1 MKFIPSFL
9 ALCAFYIFSTPYA
22 VAETVKIVAD
32 SWCPYNCEP
41 NSARPGYMIEIA
53 EKAFEKHGIKV
64 EYSLLP
70 WERAVEETRTGK
82 YTAIV
87 GASVGDA
94 PDFVFPHVSQGMSED
109 AFYIRKDSNWK
120 YESPASLENV
130 SLATIAGYAYNETI
144 DTYIKHNK
152 SNFRRVQSIAGEE
165 PLDLN
170 IKKLLAG
177 RVDVLIDDENAMNFT
192 LKEKNL
198 KEKIKFAYVFPTN
211 SQSFLYIAFSPSH
224 PKAKQYAKIL
234 YDETK
239 AMRTDGTLQ
248 KIMDNYGLK
257 LFPEKE

>member
-1 MKFIPSFL
+1 MRCISAFL
-9 ALCAFYIFSTPYA
+9 AICAIYLFSAPYA
-22 VAETVKIVAD
+22 ASETVKIVAD
-32 SWCPYNCEP
+32 NWCPYNCEP
-41 NSARPGYMIEIA
+41 NSLRPGYMIEIA

-64 EYSLLP
+64 EYSILP
-70 WERAVEETRTGK
+70 WERAIQETRIGN

-94 PDFVFPHVSQGMSED
+94 PDFVFPQIPQGMSED
-109 AFYIRKDSNWK
+109 AFYVKKDSTWH
-120 YESPASLENV
+120 YDGTASLENV

-152 SNFRRVQSIAGEE
+152 SNLRRVQSIAGEE

-177 RVDVLIDDENAMNFT
+177 RVDVLIDDENVMNFT

-198 KEKIKFAYVFPTN
+198 EEKIKFAYVFPSN

-234 YDETK
+234 CDETK
-239 AMRTDGTLQ
+239 AMKKNGTLE

-257 LFPEKE
+257 LLPEED